1 MVDPERDDNIVLFP
15 RKLSAE
21 DEAKQATS
29 PRAAIEWV
37 DKYYAEITDEG
48 VYKILNFRVPGK
60 LQKMTLKNF
69 TDSLIAYKLTITAEN
84 APKPTVIGFAQLWL
98 QYIDKRSYDQFVFD
112 PSYEFD
118 PNVTR
123 RGDFNLW
130 PGFATKPKK
139 GSCWRFLRFIR
150 EIICNENR
158 EHCRWLLAWL
168 AQIVQHPEF
177 KPGTAVVLIGK
188 KGAGKSFFGK
198 KIRKLFGPDICFKTP
213 KRDDLFGKW
222 SDHLQNKIF
231 VQLEEAIW
239 AGNKQEMSEVN
250 EFITGETQSVQTR
263 FQSTK
268 QSPPYMRFLL
278 NANPGD
284 GNSNWIIPPTFDERR
299 YLALYLSESQMNKKA
314 EYFDRIDEEL
324 ENGGYQAFMYFL
336 KHYPIERYNLAKGL
350 DTVVLRD
357 QKARTALADKS
368 VKGWWIR
375 YSQVAELPYVD
386 VVDASDRSVAPHFA
400 KDKSGDRVFEPAG
413 RIIEDDDIELV
424 GEYYYVGK
432 KKLRQEYSKS
442 IGRKVEEIDEV
453 AFGLEFNSLF
463 PDLDENGNIVMINE
477 GRRVKTMLRDGKTR
491 KRPRMN
497 IYKIPKLSVVRNL
510 LDKVVNY
517 HIDWDSEKKN
527 WEQKEFD

>member
-1 MVDPERDDNIVLFP
+1 MANPERDDNIVPFP

-29 PRAAIEWV
+29 PKAAIEWV

-60 LQKMTLKNF
+60 LQQMTLKNF
-69 TDSLIAYKLTITAEN
+69 TDSLAAYKLTITDEN

-118 PNVTR
+118 PNITR
-123 RGDFNLW
+123 KGDFNRW

-139 GSCWRFLRFIR
+139 GNCWRFLRFIR
-150 EIICNENR
+150 EIICNGNR

-168 AQIVQHPEF
+168 GQIVQHPEF

-198 KIRKLFGPDICFKTP
+198 KIRKLFGLDICFKTP

-239 AGNKQEMSEVN
+239 AGNKQEMSELN

-268 QSPPYMRFLL
+268 QSSSYMRFLL

-299 YLALYLSESQMNKKA
+299 YLALYVSEAQMNRKM
-314 EYFDRIDEEL
+314 EYFDPIDEEL
-324 ENGGYQAFMYFL
+324 EDGGYQAFMYFL
-336 KHYPIERYNLAKGL
+336 KHFPIERYNLTKGL
-350 DTVVLRD
+350 DTVALRD
-357 QKARTALADKS
+357 QQARTSMADKS

-375 YSQVAELPYVD
+375 YAQVSELPYVD
-386 VVDASDRSVAPHFA
+386 VVDASDRSVAPSV
-400 KDKSGDRVFEPAG
+400 KSDEKGNVVFNDFSTTTF
-413 RIIEDDDIELV
+413 DDDIELV
-424 GEYYYVGK
+424 GEYYYVIK
-432 KKLRQEYSKS
+432 KKLRQEYAKS
-442 IGRKVEEIDEV
+442 IGKKVEEIDEV

-463 PDLDENGNIVMINE
+463 PDLDENGNIIMINE
-477 GRRVKTMLRDGKTR
+477 GRRAKSVLREGKT
-491 KRPRMN
+491 KKKPRAN
-497 IYKIPKLSVVRNL
+497 IYKIPKLSVVHML
-510 LDKVVNY
+510 LDAVCRLSY
-517 HIDWDSEKKN
+517 
-527 WEQKEFD
+527 